1 MELLKA
7 NYDIRFTE
15 QEIWNLIWL
24 IQERLEKSIIE
35 FYNTLQQEK
44 DGESLFFE
52 QKEEMLFMMEQ
63 MFGLVGRPYTY
74 DSYINTYKKLFADKR
89 KEREAR

>member
-52 QKEEMLFMMEQ
+52 QKKEMLYIMEQ
-63 MFGLVGRPYTY
+63 MFGLVGRPHTY
-74 DSYINTYKKLFADKR
+74 DGHIRTYKNLFEKKR
-89 KEREAR
+89 KEREAK